1 MEQAQKN
8 YDQQLRTTNAN
19 TRNLLRTVTSD
30 VDRVEAGCQVILSSE
45 SALKATQSG
54 YEVGTR
60 NITDVLNAQQQLY
73 SSIGSYL
80 NTRYEFIIN
89 TLKLKQAAGT
99 LSQTDLE
106 ELNQWMTTGTDELSV
121 PASCRAS

>member
-1 MEQAQKN
+1 M
-8 YDQQLRTTNAN
+8 
-19 TRNLLRTVTSD
+19 
-30 VDRVEAGCQVILSSE
+30 DRVEAGCQVILSSE